1 LTYPIRQDKVALVTG
16 AGMGMGA
23 ATAKL
28 FAGAGAR
35 VAVADFNEEAGERT
49 VADIKAAGGAACYV
63 KVDVSRSEQVKTMV
77 DQVVATYG
85 RLDVAVNNAAI
96 TPDVAPLSEFD
107 EDYWDRLMGVNL
119 KGVALSLKYELRQ
132 LIEQGGGGSIINVS
146 SIRGFRPQPNA
157 AAYVAAKHGVVG
169 LTKVAAME
177 NGPRNIRVNCVA
189 PGAIDTPMLA
199 ASLARR
205 GQAEADVAP
214 KLSLLNRFGTADEVA
229 QASLWLASDLSS
241 YITGSTLH
249 ADAGYT
255 SS

>member
-1 LTYPIRQDKVALVTG
+1 MTYPILQDKVALVTG

-23 ATAKL
+23 ATARL

-35 VAVADFNEEAGERT
+35 VAVADLNEEAGERT
-49 VADIKAAGGAACYV
+49 VAEIEAEGGSACYV
-63 KVDVSRSEQVKTMV
+63 KVDVSRSEQVETMV
-77 DQVVATYG
+77 DAVVAAYG

-119 KGVALSLKYELRQ
+119 KGVALSLKFELRQ
-132 LIEQGGGGSIINVS
+132 LIKQGGGGSIVNVS
-146 SIRGFRPQPNA
+146 SVRGFSGQPNA
-157 AAYVAAKHGVVG
+157 AAYVAAKHGVVA

-177 NGPRNIRVNCVA
+177 NGARNIRVNCVA

-205 GQAEADVAP
+205 GQTAADIAP
-214 KLSLLNRFGTADEVA
+214 TMSLLNRLGTPDEVA
-229 QASLWLASDLSS
+229 QASLWLVSDLAS
-241 YITGSTLH
+241 YVTGSTIH
-249 ADAGYT
+249 PDAGYT
-255 SS
+255 GN